1 MPQIQILPKFQSP
14 MEQLMPHIE
23 GALGDVAAGFG
34 QHLTN
39 KKDQGILDQLKSA
52 QTPMEQW
59 SLIAQLSPEKGKTV
73 ATMATPYNTQMAKSG
88 AKIAEKQAQN
98 QTSEKHIQAAV
109 DTIGTMLKNDAP
121 GIGYSPD
128 AALGLD
134 RQAVQNREYFNG
146 LRSTFE
152 MALLPRV
159 NKGTLAKPRFDYI
172 MSLIAKGDESHRA
185 IAGKTQALADALSQ
199 EGININT
206 DILSSIPG
214 FKNPK
219 ESKGM
224 GASANGKKDSRPP
237 LESFVK

>member
-1 MPQIQILPKFQSP
+1 MPQVQILPKFQSP
-14 MEQLMPHIE
+14 LEQLMPHIE
-23 GALGDVAAGFG
+23 SAMGDVAGGYG

-39 KKDQGILDQLKSA
+39 KKDKSILEQLQGA

-73 ATMATPYNTQMAKSG
+73 AAMSTPYNTQMAKSG
-88 AKIAEKQAQN
+88 AKAAEKQALN
-98 QTSEKHIQAAV
+98 QTAEKHIQSAV
-109 DTIGTMLKNDAP
+109 DTIGTMLKNEAP

-134 RQAVQNREYFNG
+134 RQAIQNREYFNG

-172 MSLIAKGDESHRA
+172 MGLIAKGDESHRA

-199 EGININT
+199 EGIKINT

-214 FKNPK
+214 FQNPK
-219 ESKGM
+219 ESKGVE
-224 GASANGKKDSRPP
+224 ASISGKKESRPP